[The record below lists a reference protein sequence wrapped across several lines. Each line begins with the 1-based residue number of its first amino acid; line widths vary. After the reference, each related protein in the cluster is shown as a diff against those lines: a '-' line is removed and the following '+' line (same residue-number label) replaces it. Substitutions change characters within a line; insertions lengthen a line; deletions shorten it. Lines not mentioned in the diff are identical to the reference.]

1 MADKTTVHW
10 EAKESSLTRSSF
22 NSIVSRQQ
30 ANVSEMMIRHSNMGR
45 QAEMGPDWKPSALI
59 TIAKAQ
65 GGAASKKPGIPGLTA
80 PRSSPAPSP
89 MVKSVMPA
97 SQMSGMNNVIE
108 YAEAEPPS
116 EMQALRANL
125 AAQSPAEG
133 QAGAS
138 GRLYPFFRSSS
149 TPSMRSQNALS
160 WASKERRTPTTSKQA
175 PLTPQMQRMPTPLQ
189 ASAMAQLDDGG
200 LAMSREQSKSRQPP
214 RFESGLPAAELDSS
228 KPKRWPTPRP
238 STPRHSV
245 VDAHLSA
252 VPGQQQQEP
261 LASDPGK
268 TVHWSASEQS
278 LNRDSYNNIVS
289 RTRFDATESMMRM
302 SSMSRQAVLGSS
314 WTPPGLK
321 TREIAKKIAPVHNNV
336 PFAG

>member
-1 MADKTTVHW
+1 MDCGAQAVTLKDSILARTAKPSAGSTIVCAPPRGRSPLLTHRSRRWSGGKYVAKRMRHKVIEGDPSKGVADQELPAKRQHTGVGQVGPEVHLVRCSRLYLTIPGARQDRHCGLARTGSLRAW
-10 EAKESSLTRSSF
+10 LPWASQGCKEGGPALQMSPESSLTRSSF

-89 MVKSVMPA
+89 IVKSVMPA

-189 ASAMAQLDDGG
+189 ASAMAQLDDG
-200 LAMSREQSKSRQPP
+200 
-214 RFESGLPAAELDSS
+214 
-228 KPKRWPTPRP
+228 
-238 STPRHSV
+238 
-245 VDAHLSA
+245 
-252 VPGQQQQEP
+252 
-261 LASDPGK
+261 
-268 TVHWSASEQS
+268 
-278 LNRDSYNNIVS
+278 
-289 RTRFDATESMMRM
+289 
-302 SSMSRQAVLGSS
+302 
-314 WTPPGLK
+314 
-321 TREIAKKIAPVHNNV
+321 
-336 PFAG
+336 